1 MVRRPPRST
10 RTDTLC
16 PYTTLFRSVERGED
30 ALVGD
35 LAVKHDF
42 AIAGALELF
51 EDDLIHTAARIN
63 QSRGNNGERTTF
75 FDIASCTEETLRTL
89 ERISIDTTGQH
100 LTGTRH
106 NSVVGATQARN
117 GVQKDHYVLIVLDK
131 ALGF

>member
-1 MVRRPPRST
+1 MIRRPPRST
-10 RTDTLC
+10 RTDTLF
-16 PYTTLFRSVERGED
+16 PYTTLFRSHLRKLVLLDEQFFFSSAGFSHVERGED

-75 FDIASCTEETLRTL
+75 FDIEIGRA
-89 ERISIDTTGQH
+89 H
-100 LTGTRH
+100 
-106 NSVVGATQARN
+106 V
-117 GVQKDHYVLIVLDK
+117 
-131 ALGF
+131 